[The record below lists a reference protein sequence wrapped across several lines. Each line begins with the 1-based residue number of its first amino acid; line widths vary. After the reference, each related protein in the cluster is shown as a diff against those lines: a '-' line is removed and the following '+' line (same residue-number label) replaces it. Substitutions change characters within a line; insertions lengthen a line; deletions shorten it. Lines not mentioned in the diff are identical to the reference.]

1 MLAKKT
7 AKGIWLTG
15 SLVPLVLNCTL
26 SVSGRAY
33 CTLSVSGE
41 RYCTLSVSG
50 ERYCTLSVSGNVT
63 AHYPPFVKL
72 RPRQPSNAPTVCN
85 TCLDKSA
92 HTPQAWGKKLILEG
106 LQTNFGSSGRARFKV
121 KPHQRQAEKLFSK
134 IQNPRLPS
142 YLVINQCY
150 HLTFC
155 LCVIVTF
162 SGGKLF

>member
-1 MLAKKT
+1 MT
-7 AKGIWLTG
+7 DRVVI
-15 SLVPLVLNCTL
+15 C
-26 SVSGRAY
+26 SGAE
-33 CTLSVSGE
+33 LHIISQW
-41 RYCTLSVSG
+41 

-85 TCLDKSA
+85 TCLDKST
-92 HTPQAWGKKLILEG
+92 HTLGADARNSFWKVC

-121 KPHQRQAEKLFSK
+121 KRLPIRDKLFSK
-134 IQNPRLPS
+134 IKNPRLLS
-142 YLVINQCY
+142 YIFIYQCY